1 MENKPV
7 PLLKII
13 REKCL
18 DCCCGSVEV
27 KLCHIK
33 DCPLFPYRMGK
44 NPFRK
49 KRVLSEEQKELVAA
63 RLNAARGKKRLDK

>member
-1 MENKPV
+1 
-7 PLLKII
+7 
-13 REKCL
+13 
-18 DCCCGSVEV
+18 
-27 KLCHIK
+27 
-33 DCPLFPYRMGK
+33 MGK